1 MAIPYF
7 RYVPNFEYVNRLKD
21 NQTISAYIQTK
32 NLFKRGILREDIFTD
47 LSYFTKYTIVGDER
61 PDNIANKI
69 YGSQYYDWIVLLS
82 NNIIN
87 YQDEWPLSQKS
98 FENYLDTK
106 YVTQQK
112 LYEINHYETIEVKD
126 LSGFT
131 IVPKGLQVDKNFSF
145 TYHDTKIGVELT
157 KTGITQ
163 EFTNYDYEVK
173 KEDNKRN
180 IFLLKQDYINII
192 ERNIKSSMIYKKG
205 SSQYIDKT
213 LVRGENIRLFQ

>member
-32 NLFKRGILREDIFTD
+32 NLFKRGILREDIFTN

-173 KEDNKRN
+173 KEDDKRN

>member
-7 RYVPNFEYVNRLKD
+7 RYVPNFDYVNRLKD

-32 NLFKRGILREDIFTD
+32 NLFKRGILREDIFTN

-173 KEDNKRN
+173 KEDDKRN

>member
-7 RYVPNFEYVNRLKD
+7 RYVPNFEYVNRLND

-32 NLFKRGILREDIFTD
+32 NLFRRGILREDIFTD
-47 LSYFTKYTIVGDER
+47 LSYFTKYIVVGDER

-112 LYEINHYETIEVKD
+112 LYEIHHYETIEVKD

-131 IVPKGLQVDKNFSF
+131 IIPKGLEVDKNFSF

-180 IFLLKQDYINII
+180 IYLLKQDYVNIV
-192 ERNIKSSMIYKKG
+192 ERNVRSSMLYKKG
-205 SSQYIDKT
+205 SSQYIDKN
-213 LVRGENIRLFQ
+213 VVKGENIRLYQ

>member
-180 IFLLKQDYINII
+180 IFLLKQDYVNII

>member
-131 IVPKGLQVDKNFSF
+131 IIPKGLQVDKNFSF

-180 IFLLKQDYINII
+180 IFLLKQDYVNII